1 MDKNKFDII
10 FEDGPI
16 SRFYIYVL
24 EKTGNLNSIIVP
36 VKSLFFKRLY
46 LYKNYLTNNNNALKF
61 LKLNFEYCDFI
72 CQSMATILNLNKF
85 ELKKIYKFENCF
97 KNKKVIYVKADKL
110 DTYAVS
116 KQINKSNNSVI

>member
-36 VKSLFFKRLY
+36 VKSLF
-46 LYKNYLTNNNNALKF
+46 LKD
-61 LKLNFEYCDFI
+61 YI
-72 CQSMATILNLNKF
+72 CT
-85 ELKKIYKFENCF
+85 KI
-97 KNKKVIYVKADKL
+97 I
-110 DTYAVS
+110 
-116 KQINKSNNSVI
+116 

>member
-16 SRFYIYVL
+16 FKILYL
-24 EKTGNLNSIIVP
+24 CFGKTGNLNSIIVP

-72 CQSMATILNLNKF
+72 CQSMATILN
-85 ELKKIYKFENCF
+85 F
-97 KNKKVIYVKADKL
+97 K
-110 DTYAVS
+110 
-116 KQINKSNNSVI
+116 